1 MSAISRRKARF
12 APPILLPALAAVLSV
27 LTVTACSSTSGS
39 SSGGKAEKAESAA
52 AASAAQSTLP
62 AVTNATNLQAKPS
75 IAAGKPPAPTTLKTQ
90 DLVVGSGAVASSPA
104 QTVSVRYV
112 GVNYADGKE
121 FDSSWSD
128 ASNQPATFQLSGVIQ
143 GFGEGIIGM
152 KVGGRRLMVIPPS
165 LGYGAQGQPPAVG
178 PNETLVFVV
187 DLVKVS

>member
-1 MSAISRRKARF
+1 MSAISRRTSRF
-12 APPILLPALAAVLSV
+12 ALPLLMPALAAT

-39 SSGGKAEKAESAA
+39 SSGGKAEKAEAAA
-52 AASAAQSTLP
+52 AASSASAGLP
-62 AVTNATNLQAKPS
+62 AVSNGSNLNAKPAVS
-75 IAAGKPPAPTTLKTQ
+75 PGKPPGPTTLRTQ
-90 DLVVGSGAVASSPA
+90 DLVVGTGAAASLNN
-104 QTVSVRYV
+104 TVSVRYL

-128 ASNQPATFQLSGVIQ
+128 QGNQPVSFELSGVIPGFAQ
-143 GFGEGIIGM
+143 GIVGM
-152 KVGGRRLMVIPPS
+152 KTGGRREIVIPPE